1 MDITRLRALR
11 ELSIRQTMA
20 AAAEALS
27 LTPSAISQQ
36 IAQLEEELGVQLTER
51 RGRGVRLTPA
61 GELLVI
67 HAERMMTVLDE
78 AKSDIAEIK
87 KEIAG
92 ELRVAAFP
100 SIGAALLP
108 HAVKALR
115 ARYPH
120 LAIVLD
126 EMEPADG
133 LAALGSWQVDVALID
148 NLSLLLPGKQ
158 HSVEQVPLTEDL
170 LCVIVPADHALAMR
184 PSLSISDLKTEGWA
198 LDSTSST
205 YGDFVLN
212 LCRRAGYE
220 PILNAKCRSFDM
232 VCAMVASGCSISLV
246 PRLRL
251 VHSVQGVSVVKFR
264 PEVRRKISVAY
275 RRGERRH
282 PAVKVFVEQ
291 LVVSAALIDS
301 KISSLV

>member
-20 AAAEALS
+20 AAAEALF

-36 IAQLEEELGVQLTER
+36 IAQLEEEVGVALTER

-61 GELLVI
+61 GELLVV
-67 HAERMMTVLDE
+67 HAERLLTVLYE

-108 HAVKALR
+108 QAVKALR
-115 ARYPH
+115 ARHPR

-148 NLSLLLPGKQ
+148 DLSLLFLGKQ
-158 HSVEQVPLTEDL
+158 HHVEQVPLTEDS
-170 LCVIVPADHALAMR
+170 LCVIVPAGHALAKR
-184 PSLSISDLKTEGWA
+184 PSLSIGDLKAEGWA

-205 YGDFVLN
+205 YGDFVIG

-232 VCAMVASGCSISLV
+232 VFAMVASGCSISLV

-251 VHSVQGVSVVKFR
+251 VHSVQGVSVVKLR
-264 PEVRRKISVAY
+264 PEVSRKISVAY
-275 RRGERRH
+275 RRGEHRH

-291 LVVSAALIDS
+291 LVTSAALIDS
-301 KISSLV
+301 KNSLLV